1 MQHLDA
7 FRATLSEAL
16 ECDML
21 MVLVDAT
28 DSEDEF
34 RRKISATQREINSRY
49 LGEEDVDILDERKIM
64 CVLTKIEGISET
76 ELMEK
81 QAIVRE
87 HGYAQPL
94 GISCMKIS
102 ALLSYKMQC

>member
-1 MQHLDA
+1 
-7 FRATLSEAL
+7 
-16 ECDML
+16 ML

-28 DSEDEF
+28 DALDEF
-34 RRKISATQREINSRY
+34 QRKISATQREINSRY

-76 ELMEK
+76 ELLEK
-81 QAIVRE
+81 QSIVRE

-94 GISCMKIS
+94 GISVHEDIGLSGYKRQC
-102 ALLSYKMQC
+102 LLNSLVVQQLFSV